1 MMMIYLTELK
11 FGDVN
16 VKNPSAKRTIV
27 SVTSGIRSVLQAVDA
42 RIVKIRRDSLI
53 NLEKR
58 KKLKPS

>member
-42 RIVKIRRDSLI
+42 
-53 NLEKR
+53 
-58 KKLKPS
+58 